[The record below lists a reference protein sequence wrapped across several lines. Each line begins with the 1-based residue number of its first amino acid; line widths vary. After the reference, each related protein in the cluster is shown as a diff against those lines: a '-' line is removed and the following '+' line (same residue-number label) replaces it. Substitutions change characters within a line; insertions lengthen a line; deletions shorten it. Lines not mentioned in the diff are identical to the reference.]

1 MKTMYAAFENLFGGG
16 KVYSPNSQPASSPVT
31 ITAFSQPNVLR
42 KRMEEEKL
50 SHGGTVRANLS
61 PVRLDMDHGAAVL
74 YFCPMR
80 AMHVLNTITGG
91 DGGSI
96 PLEAKIEGLRI
107 PVDSKSGFYELK
119 NVEVTSN
126 GAILVR
132 ATKDTAW
139 ELVERPAYQQDADG
153 IGAL

>member
-1 MKTMYAAFENLFGGG
+1 MYAAFEHLFGGG

-31 ITAFSQPNVLR
+31 VTAFSQPNVLR

-61 PVRLDMDHGAAVL
+61 PVRLDMDHGAAIL

-80 AMHVLNTITGG
+80 AMHVLNTIAGG
-91 DGGSI
+91 DGDGI
-96 PLEAKIEGLRI
+96 PLEAKLEGLRI
-107 PVDSKSGFYELK
+107 PADYKSGFYELK

-126 GAILVR
+126 GAILIR
-132 ATKDTAW
+132 PTKETAW
-139 ELVERPAYQQDADG
+139 EYAEKPAYLQDADG
-153 IGAL
+153 LGAV

>member
-1 MKTMYAAFENLFGGG
+1 MYAAFESLFGGG
-16 KVYSPNSQPASSPVT
+16 KVYSPNSQSTSSPVT

-42 KRMEEEKL
+42 RRMEEEKL

-61 PVRLDMDHGAAVL
+61 PVRLDMEHGAAVL

-80 AMHVLNTITGG
+80 AMNVLKTISGG

-96 PLEAKIEGLRI
+96 PQEAKIEGLRV
-107 PVDSKSGFYELK
+107 PLGSKSGFYELRD
-119 NVEVTSN
+119 VEVTSN
-126 GAILVR
+126 GTMLVR
-132 ATKDTAW
+132 ATKDTRW
-139 ELVERPAYQQDADG
+139 ELIERPVYQQDADG

>member
-1 MKTMYAAFENLFGGG
+1 MYAAFESLFGGA
-16 KVYSPNSQPASSPVT
+16 KFYSPDSQPATSPVT
-31 ITAFSQPNVLR
+31 VTAFSQPNVLR

-50 SHGGTVRANLS
+50 SHGGTVKANLS

-80 AMHVLNTITGG
+80 AMHVLKTLSDG

-96 PLEAKIEGLRI
+96 PLEAKIEGLRV
-107 PVDSKSGFYELK
+107 PNGSRSGFYELK
-119 NVEVTSN
+119 NVEITSN
-126 GAILVR
+126 GSILVK
-132 ATKDTAW
+132 ATKDTKW
-139 ELVERPAYQQDADG
+139 EFVERPVYQQDGDG

>member
-1 MKTMYAAFENLFGGG
+1 MYAAFESLFGEG
-16 KVYSPNSQPASSPVT
+16 KLFSPNSQAASSPVT

-61 PVRLDMDHGAAVL
+61 PVRLDMDHGDPVL

-80 AMHVLNTITGG
+80 AMHVLNTLTGG

-96 PLEAKIEGLRI
+96 PAEARIEGLRI
-107 PVDSKSGFYELK
+107 PTEYKSGFYELR

-126 GAILVR
+126 GAIVVR
-132 ATKDTAW
+132 PTKETAW
-139 ELVERPAYQQDADG
+139 EYIGKPVYQQDEDG
-153 IGAL
+153 IAAL